1 MYTQEYRQRVNEAE
15 SEIDHQEATFSNERL
30 SLVEKRLKF
39 ANRRKTWN
47 RKEKNSLPLTGTDGA
62 TLIATLR

>member
-30 SLVEKRLKF
+30 SLVEKRLKI
-39 ANRRKTWN
+39 RKS
-47 RKEKNSLPLTGTDGA
+47 EKNVESEGKKIPY
-62 TLIATLR
+62 R